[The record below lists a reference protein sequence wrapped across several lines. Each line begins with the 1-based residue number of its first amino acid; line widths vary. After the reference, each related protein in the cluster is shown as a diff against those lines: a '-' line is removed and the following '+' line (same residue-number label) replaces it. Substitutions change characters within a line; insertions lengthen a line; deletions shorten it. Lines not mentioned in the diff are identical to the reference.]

1 MTFSSSKVRRK
12 RKNINR
18 EIFFDWKIN
27 SQCSICEESIW
38 AVQRMFSSWEWS
50 GLWWCIY
57 FWIAIRISWDMKIIH
72 FPMTN
77 SQLQANHIKPTWM
90 PCINLTISVCFC
102 FSMSMHKRVCW
113 SLLHF
118 MDHLPWIFKQD
129 QGWYLFQ
136 FHFPVRLVI
145 LLLYTETGIPT
156 SYLYLVFYISFVGNS
171 NCMALISILFG
182 IISVWLYANFRLVL
196 ERLSH
201 LNLL

>member
-90 PCINLTISVCFC
+90 SCINLTISVCFC

-129 QGWYLFQ
+129 RGLYLFQ
-136 FHFPVRLVI
+136 FHSPVRLVYSYI
-145 LLLYTETGIPT
+145 LKLGFLHFIFISSSTFHLRGILIAWHW
-156 SYLYLVFYISFVGNS
+156 SLFYL
-171 NCMALISILFG
+171 A
-182 IISVWLYANFRLVL
+182 
-196 ERLSH
+196 
-201 LNLL
+201 

>member
-57 FWIAIRISWDMKIIH
+57 FWIVIRISWDMKIIH

-90 PCINLTISVCFC
+90 PCINLTISVCF
-102 FSMSMHKRVCW
+102 V
-113 SLLHF
+113 SLCQC
-118 MDHLPWIFKQD
+118 IR
-129 QGWYLFQ
+129 G
-136 FHFPVRLVI
+136 
-145 LLLYTETGIPT
+145 
-156 SYLYLVFYISFVGNS
+156 FVDPF
-171 NCMALISILFG
+171 SILW
-182 IISVWLYANFRLVL
+182 IIYLGFSNKIEGYTFSSSTLQWG
-196 ERLSH
+196 
-201 LNLL
+201 